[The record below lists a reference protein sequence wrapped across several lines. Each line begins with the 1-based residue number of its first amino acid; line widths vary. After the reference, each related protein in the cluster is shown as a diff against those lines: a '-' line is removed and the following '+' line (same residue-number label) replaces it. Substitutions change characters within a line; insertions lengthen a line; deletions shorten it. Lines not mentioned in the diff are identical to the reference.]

1 MRKREELKILVSWL
15 AVCLIVIV
23 LTAVL
28 SGCHMAPKLPGGEP
42 FGEQTFTEGQVK
54 AAYEAFSLS
63 FRQEWQEDWRG
74 YTVSWQDM
82 TDGRRDADIYFTQ
95 EYTLAYCEDMKHG
108 EYLWYDGWL
117 YWMKGSSVAC
127 RKMDW
132 GELGGEQWAEE
143 LWLLMGALL
152 EQEPTELT
160 YKHIPMS
167 EDKRN
172 LLTAKY
178 RLDKVHLGK
187 YATISAAIYSD
198 GRCKEVG
205 IQWQDVGE
213 LEEWDNVS
221 IHSSFC
227 LFEGSRS
234 LQAERKIW
242 SFGYDCGLT
251 EEVLP
256 ALSVQGA
263 DREWCRSVIS
273 NMDFAEL
280 RGRAVLDEDLFFP
293 NLSIH
298 GLADGW

>member
-1 MRKREELKILVSWL
+1 MIRKIT
-15 AVCLIVIV
+15 I
-23 LTAVL
+23 TASVRQDW
-28 SGCHMAPKLPGGEP
+28 ANKKADGEW
-42 FGEQTFTEGQVK
+42 
-54 AAYEAFSLS
+54 S
-63 FRQEWQEDWRG
+63 FIH
-74 YTVSWQDM
+74 SPS
-82 TDGRRDADIYFTQ
+82 IF
-95 EYTLAYCEDMKHG
+95 
-108 EYLWYDGWL
+108 
-117 YWMKGSSVAC
+117 
-127 RKMDW
+127 
-132 GELGGEQWAEE
+132 
-143 LWLLMGALL
+143 
-152 EQEPTELT
+152 
-160 YKHIPMS
+160 IF
-167 EDKRN
+167 N
-172 LLTAKY
+172 LLIRYFFLFRFCETRVLP
-178 RLDKVHLGK
+178 RLLVCFFTYLDLFKIPIN
-187 YATISAAIYSD
+187 ATNSSLAISAAIYSD

-263 DREWCRSVIS
+263 DRELYRSVIS

-280 RGRAVLDEDLFFP
+280 RGRAVLDEDLLFP